1 MSTEIDSPETPGRAI
16 DSDWGFLVVE
26 PWSTTTIPRFFAA
39 AAPAFKEPLIG
50 RKLPS
55 AFARAALVDV
65 SVRITATPD
74 RQGGS
79 LMVMRN
85 MVSYVRT
92 FGTLPDDEVDRLFA
106 ELERAVESGTYLFVL
121 PQFLITGTKPSAR

>member
-1 MSTEIDSPETPGRAI
+1 
-16 DSDWGFLVVE
+16 LVVE
-26 PWSTTTIPRFFAA
+26 VGLAAVHRSRENRLQSSTAAHPGFPRFFAA

-65 SVRITATPD
+65 AVRITATPD
-74 RQGGS
+74 RRGGS

-92 FGTLPDDEVDRLFA
+92 FRTLPDDEVDRLFA